1 MTFTLLNQKSPV
13 YPFLANEAMDFEARS
28 MISYRSVC
36 PWDPFMNATVAD
48 LHQFRTP
55 EKSVQ
60 IAVNQILSGEDLAPF
75 LTGEADA
82 ILLSLSR
89 AEADAFTQALAE
101 QIQEQVRSVGEGHVA
116 IVQWGKPNAPK
127 EVVVGVL
134 ETRHTNV
141 SLLVV
146 DEVAHKFRKQVDCY
160 IIGFTPAQVHRL
172 SSPEIR
178 PFLVG

>member
-1 MTFTLLNQKSPV
+1 
-13 YPFLANEAMDFEARS
+13 
-28 MISYRSVC
+28 
-36 PWDPFMNATVAD
+36 MNAIVAN

-55 EKSVQ
+55 EKYVQ
-60 IAVNQILSGEDLAPF
+60 IAANQILSGEDLTPF

-82 ILLSLSR
+82 ILLSFSR
-89 AEADAFTQALAE
+89 EEADEFMRTLAE
-101 QIQEQVRSVGEGHVA
+101 QIQEQVRSVGKGHVA
-116 IVQWGKPNAPK
+116 IAQWGKPNAPK
-127 EVVVGVL
+127 DVVVGVM
-134 ETRHTNV
+134 ETQHTNV

-172 SSPEIR
+172 SSPEIL